1 MKNKTKE
8 MFNFTSNGAGKE
20 FKENLSGFIDRNIK
34 VRDDIL
40 AWVMYDFDDDKL
52 MLETLNEHSL
62 LDSLAVYEG
71 EKMFLSTS
79 DDGLKVTL
87 DNGFGV
93 FNPVIK
99 EIHKS
104 KEVNYAKAL
113 DNGDNAT
120 FEFVKSL
127 PMLEMIK

>member
-8 MFNFTSNGAGKE
+8 MFNFTSNGTGEK
-20 FKENLSGFIDRNIK
+20 FKENLKGFIDRNIK
-34 VRDDIL
+34 VRDDVL

-52 MLETLNEHSL
+52 MLETLNEHNL

-79 DDGLKVTL
+79 DNGLKVRL

-93 FNPVIK
+93 FTPVIK
-99 EIHKS
+99 EIHKN
-104 KEVNYAKAL
+104 KEMDYAIAL
-113 DNGDNAT
+113 DNGDDAT
-120 FEFVKSL
+120 FKFVKTL
-127 PMLEMIK
+127 PELEIIK